1 VSLFLT
7 LSLFTTSAS
16 AEFRPN
22 SNPQELYNIQLKTIE
37 GKPVKMSDYKGK
49 VLMIVNTASAC
60 GFTPQFKDLVDLQ
73 NQYGKEG
80 FQVLAFPS
88 NDFKQDTGSNED
100 VKKFAEEKYKVN
112 FPLFDKAP
120 VRGSDKQP
128 IYKYLV
134 SQRNDIL
141 NEVSWNFE
149 KFVVNKKGEVVER
162 YSSRTKPSDPKVVK
176 KIDELLKMK

>member
-1 VSLFLT
+1 MKAWFFSILL
-7 LSLFTTSAS
+7 LSFSAG
-16 AEFRPN
+16 AHPE
-22 SNPQELYNIQLKTIE
+22 ELYKIQLKTID
-37 GKPVKMSDYKGK
+37 GKPVSMADYKGK

-60 GFTPQFKDLVDLQ
+60 GFTPQFKELVDLQ
-73 NQYGKEG
+73 NQYGKQG

-88 NDFKQDTGSNED
+88 NDFKQDSGSNEE

-134 SQRNDIL
+134 SHRNDIL

-149 KFVVNKKGEVVER
+149 KFLVNKKGEVVER
-162 YSSRTKPSDPKVVK
+162 YSSRVKPSDAKVITEIEKLVK
-176 KIDELLKMK
+176 EK